1 MKAALKKI
9 VPGNAGHRV
18 AEVRDV
24 RGGEVKYDKFSVAET
39 VKTQDH
45 ARTMTLDPKTHELF
59 TVTAQVLPERKV
71 EPDTFVVL
79 VVAKSK

>member
-1 MKAALKKI
+1 
-9 VPGNAGHRV
+9 
-18 AEVRDV
+18 VRDV

-71 EPDTFVVL
+71 EPDTFMVL